1 MAMIV
6 ASFWVHRP
14 FEFPNAADYP
24 AMLRILQR
32 SCDRLGLRHV
42 VLTDRAT
49 RFGEA
54 GLWPRRDD
62 DLPIEGRLFD
72 LPVPLMK
79 AVTSAQAQ
87 WLYEIEAREEA
98 TLFVG
103 ADCIMLRQPTEPPG
117 CHLAVTYRNPTARYP
132 INTGA
137 VFARPHKRVRGI
149 FKTIATICG
158 ETWCDDQRAIRNVL
172 DPMPAT
178 YGNYGRAGLQVAFRP
193 MHPFNV
199 LPRDLDD
206 RCEGAQMVHF
216 RGKARKQFLFDWAKR
231 WGYA

>member
-1 MAMIV
+1 MIV
-6 ASFWVHRP
+6 ASFWVDRP

-49 RFGEA
+49 ISS
-54 GLWPRRDD
+54 GLWPSAYDGASIE
-62 DLPIEGRLFD
+62 PIALD

-79 AVTSAQAQ
+79 AVTTAQAK
-87 WLYEIEAREEA
+87 WLYQPEARKEP

-103 ADCIMLRQPTEPPG
+103 ADCILLREPTMPRA
-117 CHLAVTYRNPTARYP
+117 HMAVTYRNPTARYP
-132 INTGA
+132 INTGSILIA
-137 VFARPHKRVRGI
+137 QPHKRVRGL
-149 FKTIATICG
+149 FNEIANACG
-158 ETWCDDQRAIRNVL
+158 ETWCDDQRAIQAAL

-178 YGNYGRAGLQVAFRP
+178 FGNYNRAGLHVAFRP
-193 MHPFNV
+193 MFPFNH
-199 LPRDLDD
+199 LPASVDD
-206 RCEGAQMVHF
+206 PATGAEMVHF

-231 WGYA
+231 WGFA